1 MKVDFNFAQI
11 IIKLK
16 TKFKTKMDDKN
27 NQISSA
33 NEDNKLDTSKVPAPK
48 RDTRIKTS
56 DVTAT
61 KGLTFADFG
70 LSKELQLGIY
80 EMGYENPSPI

>member
-1 MKVDFNFAQI
+1 
-11 IIKLK
+11 
-16 TKFKTKMDDKN
+16 MDEKN
-27 NQISSA
+27 NQISQ
-33 NEDNKLDTSKVPAPK
+33 NTEDTSKLNTDNLPTPK

-61 KGLTFADFG
+61 KGLAFADFG

-80 EMGYENPSPI
+80 EIGYENPSPIQEESIPMAL

>member
-1 MKVDFNFAQI
+1 MEEQ
-11 IIKLK
+11 
-16 TKFKTKMDDKN
+16 N
-27 NQISSA
+27 NQLSQNA
-33 NEDNKLDTSKVPAPK
+33 ADNKLDTTNLPVPK

-80 EMGYENPSPI
+80 EMGYENPSPIQEESIPMAL

>member
-1 MKVDFNFAQI
+1 MDE
-11 IIKLK
+11 K
-16 TKFKTKMDDKN
+16 T

-70 LSKELQLGIY
+70 LSKEL
-80 EMGYENPSPI
+80 